1 MVLMERALYPA
12 PSELRG
18 LISAAKRILPTRCDS
33 CISLLMLPK
42 VVNPKERKEL
52 SMVSLNSNWLL
63 NTHTHTLSYHKMDE
77 RIIMP
82 SHGRRLQ
89 TPSATYPPLQT

>member
-1 MVLMERALYPA
+1 
-12 PSELRG
+12 
-18 LISAAKRILPTRCDS
+18 
-33 CISLLMLPK
+33 MLPK

-52 SMVSLNSNWLL
+52 SKYGIIKLELAAKY
-63 NTHTHTLSYHKMDE
+63 THTLSYHKMDE